1 MVNEMMGEGL
11 IFKALNVRSP
21 QFLHLVSKAHLWK
34 SFGFLVQAIK
44 PEVAYSTR
52 NAERNKKMLNAKK
65 VGGKVSDR
73 DCGWKWTKYA
83 VKHCC
88 LMGIIQEAT
97 SHHPQVGTL
106 TQNFDLILMNE

>member
-65 VGGKVSDR
+65 VGEKFPIAIADGNGRSMLLNIV
-73 DCGWKWTKYA
+73 
-83 VKHCC
+83 V
-88 LMGIIQEAT
+88 
-97 SHHPQVGTL
+97 
-106 TQNFDLILMNE
+106 